1 MTITPGTRLGPY
13 EIVAPLGAG
22 GMGEV
27 WSARDARLDRSVAIK
42 VLPAGLSHDLTFRSR
57 FDREAKTIS
66 QLSHPHICT
75 LHDIGEQDGT
85 LYLVMELV
93 EGESLA
99 SRLDRGALPMREV
112 LLYGAQ
118 IAEALDRAHRAG
130 IVHRDLK
137 PGNVMITRSGVKLL
151 DFGLA
156 KSAAR
161 SAPVSDGTTIVN
173 EKPLTAEGTIVGTIQ
188 YMSPEQLTGE
198 AIDARSDIFAFGAV
212 LYEMAAGRRA
222 FDGANKTS
230 LIASILTTEPRP
242 ITQLQ
247 PVSPP
252 AFERVVSKC
261 LFKDP
266 EKRWQSAFDIADEL
280 RWIAQDASGSGAA
293 AVRVPARRRFASLV
307 PWAVALAAVVVAAFL
322 FWRGRDRPIGRV
334 TKTIVSTQ
342 IDSAW
347 NMAPALS
354 PDGRH
359 LAYPA
364 QGALW
369 IRSLDELEP
378 RKIVITGEH
387 QPVLFWSPDSKWL
400 SFVSD
405 AKLWKIAAGGNT
417 PVLIATLSDLGPTSF
432 HSGAWGAEDRI
443 VLASRFGGL
452 FEMSARGGSPV
463 EFLPAGPELVDFH
476 NLSFLPDGKTLL
488 AVPHKLDNM
497 VGVEVIRGKERQ
509 TVASFDAMVRD
520 VVYSPTGH
528 LLASLRGPNSGVWIV
543 PFSLRNM
550 AATGKPSL
558 VYAGGGACSVSADGS
573 LVFVSHID
581 EAPGQ
586 IVRLDR
592 GGKLLAN
599 VSEVVDTPDYLV
611 LSPDETSFAASV
623 RQDNNYLSMEEI
635 SVATGK
641 RRRLTR
647 GFYRDRPV
655 AWSHDGR
662 HLLAAREPNFNFR
675 DPRFGLWL
683 VPLDGGGEPRNIA
696 PGWSGAF
703 TPDDQSLVFAKY
715 ANGHTSDIATLPL
728 SGAAKAT
735 PFKPSFP
742 DATLALSPDGRFLAY
757 GLAPSGSEE
766 LFVIRYPGGGA
777 VTQLSRGA
785 GTNPVWS
792 RDGKTIYFVSGS
804 RLMAAP
810 FTDSPPAVGQ
820 PVMLFD
826 TASTD
831 IDLTRR
837 FQVFRDG
844 TILAVRELPRDARQV
859 VLVQNWFSDIDE
871 PR

>member
-1 MTITPGTRLGPY
+1 
-13 EIVAPLGAG
+13 
-22 GMGEV
+22 
-27 WSARDARLDRSVAIK
+27 
-42 VLPAGLSHDLTFRSR
+42 
-57 FDREAKTIS
+57 
-66 QLSHPHICT
+66 
-75 LHDIGEQDGT
+75 
-85 LYLVMELV
+85 
-93 EGESLA
+93 
-99 SRLDRGALPMREV
+99 
-112 LLYGAQ
+112 
-118 IAEALDRAHRAG
+118 
-130 IVHRDLK
+130 
-137 PGNVMITRSGVKLL
+137 
-151 DFGLA
+151 
-156 KSAAR
+156 
-161 SAPVSDGTTIVN
+161 
-173 EKPLTAEGTIVGTIQ
+173 
-188 YMSPEQLTGE
+188 
-198 AIDARSDIFAFGAV
+198 
-212 LYEMAAGRRA
+212 
-222 FDGANKTS
+222 
-230 LIASILTTEPRP
+230 
-242 ITQLQ
+242 
-247 PVSPP
+247 
-252 AFERVVSKC
+252 
-261 LFKDP
+261 
-266 EKRWQSAFDIADEL
+266 
-280 RWIAQDASGSGAA
+280 
-293 AVRVPARRRFASLV
+293 
-307 PWAVALAAVVVAAFL
+307 
-322 FWRGRDRPIGRV
+322 
-334 TKTIVSTQ
+334 
-342 IDSAW
+342 
-347 NMAPALS
+347 
-354 PDGRH
+354 
-359 LAYPA
+359 
-364 QGALW
+364 
-369 IRSLDELEP
+369 
-378 RKIVITGEH
+378 
-387 QPVLFWSPDSKWL
+387 
-400 SFVSD
+400 
-405 AKLWKIAAGGNT
+405 
-417 PVLIATLSDLGPTSF
+417 
-432 HSGAWGAEDRI
+432 
-443 VLASRFGGL
+443 
-452 FEMSARGGSPV
+452 
-463 EFLPAGPELVDFH
+463 
-476 NLSFLPDGKTLL
+476 
-488 AVPHKLDNM
+488 
-497 VGVEVIRGKERQ
+497 
-509 TVASFDAMVRD
+509 
-520 VVYSPTGH
+520 
-528 LLASLRGPNSGVWIV
+528 VWIV